1 MIDNK
6 LDYVCLLHRDIKFL
20 WNHHIIERKL
30 GLAHDSQKK
39 KKKKKRELINH
50 WIKVQTFSR
59 KTRKGYWNAFKLPL
73 IEEGCMWTSLL
84 PSYHTGRPSVAGPTD
99 CLRLP
104 RVTPVMPCSV
114 AATLGYKPAHSIAC
128 KGTSRIFV

>member
-6 LDYVCLLHRDIKFL
+6 LDYVCILHSGIRFI
-20 WNHHIIERKL
+20 WNQHIIEPKL
-30 GLAHDSQKK
+30 GQAHDSQK
-39 KKKKKRELINH
+39 RELIH

-59 KTRKGYWNAFKLPL
+59 KTRKGYWNAFKLLL

-104 RVTPVMPCSV
+104 RATAVMPCSV

-128 KGTSRIFV
+128 KSTSRIFV